1 MENIF
6 PLQENVEIEEIYGSK
21 RPNASPPKNSRT
33 FGMRSGAYG
42 FIDTETYHVRFP
54 NWFKKGE
61 VSPLEQNGMSE
72 VIQAIGPEKYV
83 QSRDCIISSY
93 EEGNRPMTVGKAF
106 TLVDVDMGLMLKI
119 FSFIERWRIIN
130 YRSLIEKE
138 MRCLKSHKTEDAKP
152 METTPRE
159 ERSKRRGDIK
169 KCLEESICDCGGKA
183 NFFTRSLVFRCTACL
198 DNGNYPQEVLRSDF
212 LPITG
217 SLIRNMWSRKEEFL
231 LLEGIRKFGDEW
243 DSVSRYVQTKT
254 KEQCVFHFLRIP
266 ILENTLSRADL
277 AIGRLFET
285 AENPTMCI
293 VTFICGMVHPKVAS
307 ECARVA
313 IKHISGCSQEAV
325 IQHILDAGKEKAREQ
340 RDLERRKIERLGSVI
355 CEALLNK
362 IKMKIGT
369 YKELYLSTQ
378 RVRSELVALRR
389 GLAEDIN
396 PGGDE

>member
-21 RPNASPPKNSRT
+21 RPNASPPKNSKT
-33 FGMRSGAYG
+33 FGMRSGVYG
-42 FIDTETYHVRFP
+42 SIDVETYHVRLP

-61 VSPLEQNGMSE
+61 VSLLEQNGMNE
-72 VIQAIGPEKYV
+72 VIQAIGSEKYV
-83 QSRDCIISSY
+83 QSRDCIINSY
-93 EEGNRPMTVGKAF
+93 EEGNRPMTIGKAL
-106 TLVDVDMGLMLKI
+106 TLVDVDMGLVLKI
-119 FSFIERWRIIN
+119 FSFIERWGIIN

-138 MRCLKSHKTEDAKP
+138 MRNLKSYKGEDAKSMQTAP
-152 METTPRE
+152 GEG
-159 ERSKRRGDIK
+159 RSEGRADIK
-169 KCLEESICDCGGKA
+169 KRLEESACDCGGKA
-183 NFFTRSLVFRCTACL
+183 AFFTRSFVFRCTTCL

-212 LPITG
+212 LPING

-231 LLEGIRKFGDEW
+231 LLEGIGRFGDEW

-254 KEQCVFHFLRIP
+254 KEQCIFHFLRLP

-277 AIGRLFET
+277 ATGRLFET
-285 AENPTMCI
+285 AENPIMCI
-293 VTFICGMVHPKVAS
+293 VAFICGMVHPKVAS

-313 IKHISGCSQEAV
+313 IKHISRCSQEVV
-325 IQHILDAGKEKAREQ
+325 IQHMLDAGKEKAREQ
-340 RDLERRKIERLGSVI
+340 RDLERRKIERLRSVM

-378 RVRSELVALRR
+378 RVRNELVALRR

-396 PGGDE
+396 GGDE